1 MNFNRRAA
9 VGTALSL
16 LFVAFV
22 VFALFY
28 GGGSRSGIGIESATG
43 YKPALVAVSDMLDGR
58 PYPVQ
63 HTFLC
68 SEKGVGIA
76 RDWHSTD
83 RWVKNQLSYDRYV
96 VDGRTFETL
105 QIVTDD
111 STLPKQHVRFRKEL
125 VNVGSGPR
133 LEGHDYMKTLING
146 RAATIQRELLFVE
159 FNGVLEPQARPL
171 PACGT
176 PRS

>member
-1 MNFNRRAA
+1 MRNSGLVV
-9 VGTALSL
+9 VGTLVTIVVAIALL
-16 LFVAFV
+16 IAY
-22 VFALFY
+22 AR
-28 GGGSRSGIGIESATG
+28 GGSATVEGAG
-43 YKPALVAVSDMLDGR
+43 YKPAFVAVTDMVDGAA
-58 PYPVQ
+58 YPVG

-68 SEKGVGIA
+68 SEAGVGVA
-76 RDWHSTD
+76 RDWHSTN

-111 STLPKQHVRFRKEL
+111 STLPPGHVRFRREL

-133 LEGHDYMKTLING
+133 LEGHDYQKTLING
-146 RAATIQRELLFVE
+146 RVATIQRELLFVE
-159 FNGVLEPQARPL
+159 FNGTLEPQARPL